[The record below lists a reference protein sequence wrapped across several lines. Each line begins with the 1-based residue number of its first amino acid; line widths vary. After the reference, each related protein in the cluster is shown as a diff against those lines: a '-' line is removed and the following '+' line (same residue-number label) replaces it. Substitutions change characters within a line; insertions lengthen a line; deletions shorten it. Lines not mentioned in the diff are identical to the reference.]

1 MEDPER
7 VIAEALR
14 AQAART
20 PLPSASDTA
29 STSSASASAEATQV
43 NAAPGLGLAGTGYGL
58 LSGSDLALSLP
69 TVPGEAGTVA
79 TATRQLEP
87 PERRVSVP
95 AILLLAIML
104 GLAAGAVVGLVTLL

>member
-20 PLPSASDTA
+20 PLPS
-29 STSSASASAEATQV
+29 SAEATQV

-58 LSGSDLALSLP
+58 LSGSDLPLSLP
-69 TVPGEAGTVA
+69 TVRDEPGTVA
-79 TATRQLEP
+79 AETLGLRQ
-87 PERRVSVP
+87 PERRVSVA
-95 AILLLAIML
+95 AILLLAIVL

>member
-1 MEDPER
+1 VEDPER

-20 PLPSASDTA
+20 PLPSTEP
-29 STSSASASAEATQV
+29 TE
-43 NAAPGLGLAGTGYGL
+43 PGPRYTGYGL

-69 TVPGEAGTVA
+69 TSPIESATEAS
-79 TATRQLEP
+79 ATRRIE
-87 PERRVSVP
+87 PERRVSVG
-95 AILLLAIML
+95 AILLLALVL

>member
-1 MEDPER
+1 MDDPER

-20 PLPSASDTA
+20 PLPP
-29 STSSASASAEATQV
+29 SSSPSPSAEATQV
-43 NAAPGLGLAGTGYGL
+43 NAAPGMGLAGSGYGL

-69 TVPGEAGTVA
+69 TMPVESATEAVGT
-79 TATRQLEP
+79 RRIER
-87 PERRVSVP
+87 ERRVSAGAV
-95 AILLLAIML
+95 LLLAVVL